1 MNNDRLTPLSVRD
14 GHLEYSADGKVL
26 LFMLLYGGDFSA
38 NQKRARE
45 LIAAAQTVTSTA
57 GVGVKVPMQY
67 GSEPTFVLRPVNFAC
82 NSFEYLMNAS
92 YLASCTHS
100 ELIRT
105 RDRALRAQLAADKS
119 ARLGRWNDIP
129 PELLAGQPGSRRDPD
144 GGPSRIV
151 TPDPDPEKEPATLSG
166 ARKIAADANA
176 SNCNH
181 LQAEI
186 ARLNASSGAW

>member
-14 GHLEYSADGKVL
+14 GHMEYSADGKVL
-26 LFMLLYGGDFSA
+26 LFMLLYGGDFAA

-45 LIAAAQTVTSTA
+45 LIAAAQTVTSNA

-67 GSEPTFVLRPVNFAC
+67 GSEPTFLLRPVNFSC

-105 RDRALRAQLAADKS
+105 RDKALRAQLAADKS
-119 ARLGRWNDIP
+119 ARLGLWNDIP

-144 GGPSRIV
+144 GGPARIGS
-151 TPDPDPEKEPATLSG
+151 EKESAPLCG

-176 SNCNH
+176 SKCKH

-186 ARLNASSGAW
+186 TRLNASSGAW